1 MSAQANITVFDGAA
15 TPVSHTLVPVGVTRN
30 GSQVEAAWREANVS
44 LPLISQI
51 RALTRNETLKTGI
64 MRASGLSVVPVMEAI
79 GSQNAAGYT
88 APPKVAHEVSFATTM
103 HASPRSTITDRRLA
117 RQLHVNLCG
126 NVSTSVTAV
135 TTGPFPELFDQLINP
150 S

>member
-15 TPVSHTLVPVGVTRN
+15 TPVSHTLVPVGVTRLGN
-30 GSQVEAAWREANVS
+30 LIEASWREANVS
-44 LPLISQI
+44 LPLMAQI
-51 RALTRNETLKTGI
+51 RAFTRFETLKSGIIRVTG
-64 MRASGLSVVPVMEAI
+64 GSVIPVMESI

-88 APPKVAHEVSFATTM
+88 APPKVAHEVAYQTTLY
-103 HASPRSTITDRRLA
+103 ASPRSTITDRRLG

-126 NVSTSVTAV
+126 NVVTSVTPV
-135 TTGPFPELFDQLINP
+135 TTGFFPELFDQLINP